1 MPMQVYA
8 AGFDSSTRRPRVG
21 LLLAGVGLNQAD
33 SEAAIRSLPGGVTL
47 AISPYAQN
55 AAKLLSAARV
65 WPSTNT
71 CCRSRWSRRD
81 FR

>member
-33 SEAAIRSLPGGVTL
+33 SDTAIRSLPGGVTL
-47 AISPYAQN
+47 AFSPYAQN
-55 AAKLLSAARV
+55 VTKLLAPRV

-71 CCRSRWSRRD
+71 CCRSQWSRRG